1 MSAFKP
7 APLCALIMSTG
18 KQCGSPAVRGTRFC
32 YNHSSKNRISRRERH
47 LVERL
52 ERLHAQLEVMDIAGV
67 LDLLHQK
74 LITLPKTLSRFPD
87 VDFTLSYM
95 LDRIHEVIS
104 LESGLRQLLPQYQ
117 EFAMPLHA
125 TGSDSNNLGQTSPE
139 SGI

>member
-7 APLCALIMSTG
+7 APLCALIMSSG
-18 KQCGSPAVRGTRFC
+18 KQCGSPAMRGTRFC
-32 YNHSSKNRISRRERH
+32 YNHSTKHRVSKSERL

-52 ERLHAQLEVMDIAGV
+52 ERLLAQLEVMDIAGV

-87 VDFTLSYM
+87 VDFTLTYT
-95 LDRIHEVIS
+95 LDRIHEVIF
-104 LESGLRQLLPQYQ
+104 LESRLSQLLPQNQ
-117 EFAMPLHA
+117 EFAMPLRA
-125 TGSDSNNLGQTSPE
+125 MDSDSNNLGKTSPE